1 MSVKCYYCGID
12 VDLDAS
18 ESCYCVECEK
28 MLDKNPDM
36 RYMKYQ
42 EITMAEWDEL
52 QLYTSSDVAIP
63 S

>member
-1 MSVKCYYCGID
+1 MIVKCYYCGID

-42 EITMAEWDEL
+42 EITRDEWNNL
-52 QLYTSSDVAIP
+52 
-63 S
+63 